1 MKTLLFVML
10 VGLYAGTANSQD
22 FSMAKQNVSA
32 AKSKIHISNDSNLEQ
47 RALATVDRYKKR
59 RNTGR
64 VLAIA
69 GGGLMVAGITLIAT
83 SDTDSGLFGSLNT
96 QSIIGSVGLVA
107 GASSAAVGIPMWISN
122 NKKMKQAE
130 GGVSLG
136 LTNSGNIGLT
146 YKF

>member
-1 MKTLLFVML
+1 MKTLLFL
-10 VGLYAGTANSQD
+10 IFVGLYAGSANSQD
-22 FSMAKQNVSA
+22 FSMAKYNVPPT
-32 AKSKIHISNDSNLEQ
+32 KSKIHISNDSNLEQ

-64 VLAIA
+64 ALTIA

-107 GASSAAVGIPMWISN
+107 GAASAAVGIPMWISN